1 MSQEESEKETQISVC
16 DIMKENLSEI
26 TKKLESQVPLNFQQY
41 SDLYSSYLHT
51 VDDVFGTCYI
61 AEKEFFDRLNIDQNI
76 LKEFQK
82 YSKLVTK
89 IYLEQIDISSKSFAN
104 YVAIRK
110 KSLDAYDE
118 FMHTMMESYGK
129 TLSAWSKTFACKS

>member
-1 MSQEESEKETQISVC
+1 MSKIQDSENETTISVC

-41 SDLYSSYLHT
+41 TDLYSSYLHT

-89 IYLEQIDISSKSFAN
+89 IYLEQIDISSKSFTN
-104 YVAIRK
+104 YVEMRK
-110 KSLDAYDE
+110 KSLDAYDS
-118 FMHTMMESYGK
+118 FMHTMMDSYAK
-129 TLSAWSKTFACKS
+129 SLSYWSKSFSCK